1 MFRPA
6 LIALG
11 LLAAPAL
18 AQEVDCANTSVQM
31 ELTFCAEQDWQA
43 ADAELNRVYK
53 ATMAAM
59 TTMDRTLPP
68 ELQLSL
74 IHI

>member
-18 AQEVDCANTSVQM
+18 AHEVDCANTSVQM
-31 ELTFCAEQDWQA
+31 EPNFCAEQDWQA
-43 ADAELNRVYK
+43 ADAELNRVCK
-53 ATMAAM
+53 ATMATM
-59 TTMDRTLPP
+59 TAMDRTA
-68 ELQLSL
+68 ELQAPTAY
-74 IHI
+74 